1 MLSIPVGGYAKSLK
15 VPLLQKKAFLV
26 DYCSLCLYPRML
38 PPPALIYPCQQH
50 TLEPFP
56 CKHLHL
62 FSVKLVAVLT
72 RFSCWL
78 VGWGS
83 AGPIRAIPGNST
95 CAISTSPVMLQ
106 MSLRLA
112 SAFLI
117 VWELNEQHVNTITS
131 LLFPPLQGQLSA
143 PGYSPM
149 LLTRL
154 KSHKPFC
161 SSLKK

>member
-1 MLSIPVGGYAKSLK
+1 MLKAWRFLSC
-15 VPLLQKKAFLV
+15 KKTPFLV
-26 DYCSLCLYPRML
+26 DYCSICLYPRML
-38 PPPALIYPCQQH
+38 PPPALLGPCQQH

-62 FSVKLVAVLT
+62 CSGKLVAVLT
-72 RFSCWL
+72 GFSCRL

-83 AGPIRAIPGNST
+83 AGPIQAIPGNSP

-117 VWELNEQHVNTITS
+117 VWELNEQHLNTITS

-154 KSHKPFC
+154 TSHKPFC
-161 SSLKK
+161 SSLK